1 VLAPAAAGS
10 VLYHPTDEDLSVG
23 TLVELGCAVHWSGL
37 CFFILWKVFA
47 FAFAFVLVLLQAA
60 I

>member
-10 VLYHPTDEDLSVG
+10 VL
-23 TLVELGCAVHWSGL
+23 ELEVTVHWLGRL

-47 FAFAFVLVLLQAA
+47 VAVAVVFAGSLLVMPLSAA
-60 I
+60 